1 MMATLLQPKHVAL
14 FFLYIYIYIS
24 RVELLVS
31 HRVPPR
37 VADRGMLAR
46 YGGYRENKISGA
58 DQNQYRCLAVDRG
71 ICKG

>member
-1 MMATLLQPKHVAL
+1 MMNVKGKT
-14 FFLYIYIYIS
+14 FYS

-31 HRVPPR
+31 HRMPPQ

-46 YGGYRENKISGA
+46 YGGYWGNKIPGA
-58 DQNQYRCLAVDRG
+58 DQNQYLCLAVDRG

>member
-1 MMATLLQPKHVAL
+1 MEYSKVRLKRT
-14 FFLYIYIYIS
+14 

-31 HRVPPR
+31 HQVPPQ
-37 VADRGMLAR
+37 VADRGMLAK
-46 YGGYRENKISGA
+46 YGGYWGNKIPGA